1 MREPL
6 FCSTWS
12 SDVTV
17 VRLLFVSLMAYVI
30 RAFSHV
36 LTVTDWFY
44 WAVLGSA
51 FENFGMMINVAFRI
65 L

>member
-1 MREPL
+1 
-6 FCSTWS
+6 
-12 SDVTV
+12 
-17 VRLLFVSLMAYVI
+17 MAYVI

-36 LTVTDWFY
+36 LTATDWFY

-51 FENFGMMINVAFRI
+51 LENFGMMMNVAFRI